1 MHLAGIDV
9 TVYGVATWL
18 STLVAA
24 LAFIGPFGWLVWH
37 GVAEG
42 TGEEVSDGTKVLAV
56 LDPGLPDGA
65 DRGYARAAGHRT
77 DEAVA
82 GIPVYQSTTHV

>member
-37 GVAEG
+37 GL
-42 TGEEVSDGTKVLAV
+42 GEEVSGGTKVLAV

-65 DRGYARAAGHRT
+65 DRGHASAAGHRT